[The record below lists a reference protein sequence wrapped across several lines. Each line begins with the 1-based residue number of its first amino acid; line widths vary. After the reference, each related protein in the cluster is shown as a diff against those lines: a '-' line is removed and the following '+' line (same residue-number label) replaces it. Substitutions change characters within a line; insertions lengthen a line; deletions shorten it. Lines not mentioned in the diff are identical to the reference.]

1 MKENTLRMRIGRG
14 IYLLLAVIFALCVTI
29 QFYIAGMAVF
39 DNPIHWLQHTRFIHV
54 FGFNLPVFMLVAA
67 FIGVLPRQVYWHL
80 FSVLIFIFL
89 MYFTANIGISGLG
102 PLHPV
107 LGTGLL
113 ILSIWM
119 VINAFKMVYAAG
131 KEETV

>member
-1 MKENTLRMRIGRG
+1 MRENTLRGRIGRG

-29 QFYIAGMAVF
+29 QFYTAGMAVF
-39 DNPIHWLQHTRFIHV
+39 DNPAHWLQHTSFIHI
-54 FGFNLPVFMLVAA
+54 FGFNLPVCMLLAA
-67 FIGVLPRQVYWHL
+67 LVGAMPRQVYWHL
-80 FSVLIFIFL
+80 FGTFILIFM

-113 ILSIWM
+113 ILSVWM
-119 VINAFKMVYAAG
+119 TISAFRMISATG
-131 KEETV
+131 REETA